1 MDNIERTLGQL
12 FEGRDFE
19 KEYQGL
25 KQQVLHYQPIQDFF
39 KEHKEEVTEQL
50 VNQNLSNL
58 YEFMT
63 QHKKFTEQEETLMPG
78 YAPKLVLNG
87 EFITVTYYPTK
98 EKIEEDKRRAVER
111 RIRSLYMPK
120 QVVDANLADFYT
132 DEESR
137 QLALVEAYQFLNNYP
152 PKSGE
157 RVKGLFIH
165 GSFGTGKSYLLGAL
179 AKELALKGISTTLVY
194 LPEFMREV
202 KQSISDNTVGEKIQF
217 AKETEVLMLDDIGA
231 ESMTAWT
238 RDEVLGAILQFRMQE
253 ELPTFFSSNYNMD
266 QLENHLM
273 FAQNGTEEKLKAR
286 RIMERV
292 RYLSKEVNLEGK
304 IAVSK
309 KYLQICLIGLII

>member
-179 AKELALKGISTTLVY
+179 AKEFALKGISTTLVY

-304 IAVSK
+304 NRRF
-309 KYLQICLIGLII
+309 

>member
-179 AKELALKGISTTLVY
+179 AKELALKGISSTLVY

-273 FAQNGTEEKLKAR
+273 FAQNGTEVKLKAR

-304 IAVSK
+304 NRRF
-309 KYLQICLIGLII
+309 

>member
-273 FAQNGTEEKLKAR
+273 FAQNGTEEKLKTR

-304 IAVSK
+304 NRRF
-309 KYLQICLIGLII
+309 

>member
-179 AKELALKGISTTLVY
+179 AKELALKGISSTLVY

-273 FAQNGTEEKLKAR
+273 FAQNRTEEKLKAR

-304 IAVSK
+304 NRRF
-309 KYLQICLIGLII
+309 

>member
-25 KQQVLHYQPIQDFF
+25 KQQVLHYHPIQEFF
-39 KEHKEEVTEQL
+39 KEHKTDINEQL
-50 VNQNLSNL
+50 INQNLSNL

-63 QHKKFTEQEETLMPG
+63 QHKKYTEQEETLMPG

-98 EKIEEDKRRAVER
+98 EKLEEDKRRAVEK

-120 QVVDANLADFYT
+120 QVVDASLSDFYT

-137 QLALVEAYQFLNNYP
+137 QLALVEAYQFLNDYP
-152 PKSGE
+152 SKNGE
-157 RVKGLFIH
+157 RVKALYIH
-165 GSFGTGKSYLLGAL
+165 GSFGTGKSYLLGAI

-292 RYLSKEVNLEGK
+292 RYLSKEVQLEGK
-304 IAVSK
+304 NRRF
-309 KYLQICLIGLII
+309 

>member
-19 KEYQGL
+19 KEYQDL
-25 KQQVLHYQPIQDFF
+25 KQQVLHYQPILDFF
-39 KEHKEEVTEQL
+39 KENKEDITEQL

-63 QHKKFTEQEETLMPG
+63 QHKKYIEQEDTLMPG

-98 EKIEEDKRRAVER
+98 EKIEEDKRRSIEK

-120 QVVDANLADFYT
+120 QILEASLDNFYT

-137 QLALVEAYQFLNNYP
+137 QLALVSVYDFVDHYP
-152 PKSGE
+152 ANKEEPK
-157 RVKGLFIH
+157 KALFIQ
-165 GSFGTGKSYLLGAL
+165 GSFGTGKSYLLGAIAKNL
-179 AKELALKGISTTLVY
+179 AEKGISTTLVY
-194 LPEFMREV
+194 LPEFMREI

-253 ELPTFFSSNYNMD
+253 ELPTFFSSNYSMD

-273 FAQNGTEEKLKAR
+273 LSQNGMEEKLKAR

-304 IAVSK
+304 NRRF
-309 KYLQICLIGLII
+309 

>member
-1 MDNIERTLGQL
+1 
-12 FEGRDFE
+12 
-19 KEYQGL
+19 
-25 KQQVLHYQPIQDFF
+25 
-39 KEHKEEVTEQL
+39 
-50 VNQNLSNL
+50 NL

-63 QHKKFTEQEETLMPG
+63 QHKKYIEQEDTLMPG

-98 EKIEEDKRRAVER
+98 EKIEEDKRRSIEK

-120 QVVDANLADFYT
+120 QILEASLDNFYT

-137 QLALVEAYQFLNNYP
+137 QLALVSVYDFVDHYP
-152 PKSGE
+152 ANKEQPK
-157 RVKGLFIH
+157 KALFIQ
-165 GSFGTGKSYLLGAL
+165 GSFGTGKSYLLGAIAKTL
-179 AKELALKGISTTLVY
+179 AEKGISTTLVY
-194 LPEFMREV
+194 LPEFMREI

-253 ELPTFFSSNYNMD
+253 ELPTFFSSNYSMD

-273 FAQNGTEEKLKAR
+273 LSQNGTEEKLKAR

-304 IAVSK
+304 NRRF
-309 KYLQICLIGLII
+309 

>member
-39 KEHKEEVTEQL
+39 KEHKEDITEQL
-50 VNQNLSNL
+50 INQNLSNL

-63 QHKKFTEQEETLMPG
+63 QHKKFTEQKETLMPG

-152 PKSGE
+152 AKNGE

-165 GSFGTGKSYLLGAL
+165 GSFGTGKSYLLGSL
-179 AKELALKGISTTLVY
+179 AKELALKGVSTTLVY

-273 FAQNGTEEKLKAR
+273 FAQNGNEEKLKAR

-304 IAVSK
+304 NRRF
-309 KYLQICLIGLII
+309 

>member
-87 EFITVTYYPTK
+87 EFITVTYCPTK

-304 IAVSK
+304 NRRF
-309 KYLQICLIGLII
+309 

>member
-63 QHKKFTEQEETLMPG
+63 QHKKFTEQEETIMPG

-273 FAQNGTEEKLKAR
+273 FAQNGTEE
-286 RIMERV
+286 
-292 RYLSKEVNLEGK
+292 
-304 IAVSK
+304 
-309 KYLQICLIGLII
+309 

>member
-39 KEHKEEVTEQL
+39 KEHKEDITEQL

-111 RIRSLYMPK
+111 RFHSLYMPK
-120 QVVDANLADFYT
+120 QVLEANLDNFYV
-132 DEESR
+132 DENSR
-137 QLALVEAYQFLNNYP
+137 YLARVEAYKFLDDYIVKKGNY
-152 PKSGE
+152 
-157 RVKGLFIH
+157 VKGLFIH

-304 IAVSK
+304 NRRF
-309 KYLQICLIGLII
+309 

>member
-25 KQQVLHYQPIQDFF
+25 KQQVLHYHPIQDFF

-304 IAVSK
+304 NRRF
-309 KYLQICLIGLII
+309 

>member
-111 RIRSLYMPK
+111 RFHSLYMPK
-120 QVVDANLADFYT
+120 QIVEANLDNFYV
-132 DEESR
+132 DENPR
-137 QLALVEAYQFLNNYP
+137 YLARVEAYKFLDNYVV
-152 PKSGE
+152 KKGNY
-157 RVKGLFIH
+157 VKGLFIH
-165 GSFGTGKSYLLGAL
+165 GSFGTGK
-179 AKELALKGISTTLVY
+179 
-194 LPEFMREV
+194 
-202 KQSISDNTVGEKIQF
+202 
-217 AKETEVLMLDDIGA
+217 
-231 ESMTAWT
+231 
-238 RDEVLGAILQFRMQE
+238 
-253 ELPTFFSSNYNMD
+253 
-266 QLENHLM
+266 
-273 FAQNGTEEKLKAR
+273 
-286 RIMERV
+286 
-292 RYLSKEVNLEGK
+292 
-304 IAVSK
+304 
-309 KYLQICLIGLII
+309 

>member
-87 EFITVTYYPTK
+87 EFITVTYYLTK

-304 IAVSK
+304 NRRF
-309 KYLQICLIGLII
+309 

>member
-165 GSFGTGKSYLLGAL
+165 SSFGTGKSYLLGAL

-304 IAVSK
+304 NRRF
-309 KYLQICLIGLII
+309 

>member
-39 KEHKEEVTEQL
+39 KEHKEDITEQL
-50 VNQNLSNL
+50 INQNLSNL

-63 QHKKFTEQEETLMPG
+63 QHKKFTEQKETLMPG

-152 PKSGE
+152 TKNGE

-179 AKELALKGISTTLVY
+179 AKELALKGVSTTLVY

-273 FAQNGTEEKLKAR
+273 FAQNGNEEKLKAR

-304 IAVSK
+304 NRRF
-309 KYLQICLIGLII
+309 